1 MRMNNRYRSDI
12 DGLRAVAVLPV
23 VFYHAGIPYF
33 SGGYV
38 GVDIFFVI
46 SGFLIT
52 GLIAAEL
59 ECGTF
64 SISAFYERRIRRIF
78 PALFFMVFLVML
90 AGIVI
95 LLPKEFTYYGQS
107 AIATAIFVSN
117 IFFWKTTSNY
127 FDGPAE
133 IHPLLHTWSLAV
145 EEQFYI
151 LFPLL
156 LFFIF
161 KYAKGYLWHILLF
174 ILFSSLIVSVWGV
187 HNAPTA
193 TFYLAPTRAWE
204 LLIGS
209 VLAIGVI
216 PAVKRSFTAALA
228 GLIGLICIGYSVFF
242 YDSDTAF
249 PGLAALVPCL
259 GAAFIIYAGS
269 GNHKTLVSAL
279 LSSRLLVGIGLISY
293 SLYLWHWPL
302 IVFLRHHIL
311 LRALTPLETACVV
324 AASFIMAI
332 ISCRYVEKPFRGQ
345 SGFFT
350 RPKLFGA
357 GFICIALSITLGLSL
372 SMNSGLP
379 QRFEG
384 LDKVAMQK
392 EAQIPEWAS
401 YKWNDCFIS
410 DTKNW
415 KRSSCQISQD
425 SADGGRA
432 LLWGDSFAAH
442 YAAGFLQQPNIPFF
456 LLQYTSPRC
465 PPLLDYY
472 AASNPE
478 CTEFNKAVF
487 DLIKENKIDTVI
499 MSAKWYSYLVRSK
512 MSYQQIGL
520 TVNKLSEEGIQ
531 VILIGQSP
539 LYGFTYPDEFYFS
552 QLRHATDPG
561 FAEVEFPAS
570 INSEIEK
577 SAPKAI
583 FFDPTAQL
591 CHGGK
596 CLYREGNMY
605 LVADSGHFTQY
616 GSKKMVAALLA
627 NGAVLGRTKRQCV
640 ARWR

>member
-1 MRMNNRYRSDI
+1 MTNRYRSDI
-12 DGLRAVAVLPV
+12 DGLRALAVLPV
-23 VFYHAGIPYF
+23 LFYHAGIPYF

-52 GLIAAEL
+52 GLIVSEL
-59 ECGTF
+59 KAGSF
-64 SISAFYERRIRRIF
+64 SVTNFYERRIRRIF
-78 PALFFMVFLVML
+78 PALFFMIFLVML
-90 AGIVI
+90 AGLFI
-95 LLPKEFTYYGQS
+95 LLPKEFSYYGQS
-107 AIATAIFVSN
+107 AIATATFVSN
-117 IFFWKTTSNY
+117 IFFWKTTTNY

-156 LFFIF
+156 LFIIF
-161 KYAKGYLWHILLF
+161 KHAKEYLAFILLLL
-174 ILFSSLIVSVWGV
+174 LFGSLTLSIWGV

-204 LLIGS
+204 LLVGS
-209 VLAIGVI
+209 ILAIGVL
-216 PAVKRSFTAALA
+216 PAVTRSFSAALL
-228 GLIGLICIGYSVFF
+228 GLLGLSCIGYSVFF
-242 YDSDTAF
+242 YDSNTAF
-249 PGLAALVPCL
+249 PGLAAVVPCL
-259 GAAFIIYAGS
+259 GAACIIYAGS
-269 GNHKTLVSAL
+269 GKHQTLVSAL

-311 LRALTPLETACVV
+311 LRALTPAETACVV

-332 ISCRYVEKPFRGQ
+332 ISWRYVEKPFRGQ
-345 SGFFT
+345 SGFLT

-357 GFICIALSITLGLSL
+357 GFTCIALAVTLGLSL
-372 SMNSGLP
+372 SISSGLP

-384 LDKVAMQK
+384 LDKVAMQQ
-392 EAQIPEWAS
+392 EPLMPEWAA
-401 YKWNDCFIS
+401 YKSDDCFIS
-410 DTKNW
+410 NPGSRKQ
-415 KRSSCQISQD
+415 SSCMLAAG
-425 SADGGRA
+425 SANGGRA

-442 YAAGFLQQPNIPFF
+442 YATGFLQQQSNIPFF
-456 LLQYTSPRC
+456 LLRYTSPRC
-465 PPLLDYY
+465 PPIFDYY

-478 CTEFNKAVF
+478 CTDFNKAALK
-487 DLIKENKIDTVI
+487 LIKENQIDTVI
-499 MSAKWYSYLVRSK
+499 ISAQWQSYLERSK
-512 MSYQQIGL
+512 LNYQQIGS
-520 TVNKLSEEGIQ
+520 TVNKLSANGIR

-539 LYGFTYPDEFYFS
+539 LYSFTYPDEFYFS

-561 FAEVEFPAS
+561 FAEIEFPPS

-577 SAPKAI
+577 SAPNAT
-583 FFDPTAQL
+583 FFDPTLAL
-591 CHGGK
+591 CRGSK

-605 LVADSGHFTQY
+605 LVADSGHLTRY

-627 NGAVLGRTKRQCV
+627 KINTTS
-640 ARWR
+640 ARNQRY

>member
-1 MRMNNRYRSDI
+1 MNSRYRSDI
-12 DGLRAVAVLPV
+12 DGLRALAVLPV

-52 GLIAAEL
+52 GLIIAEL
-59 ECGTF
+59 KAGTF
-64 SISAFYERRIRRIF
+64 SISDFYERRIRRIF

-90 AGIVI
+90 AGLII
-95 LLPKEFTYYGQS
+95 LLPKEFSYYGQS

-151 LFPLL
+151 IFPLL
-156 LFFIF
+156 LFVIF
-161 KYAKGYLWHILLF
+161 KYSKTYLRHILLL
-174 ILFSSLIVSVWGV
+174 ILFGSLSLSVWGV

-204 LLIGS
+204 LLVGS
-209 VLAIGVI
+209 ILATDAI
-216 PAVKRSFTAALA
+216 PAVKRIFSATLV
-228 GLIGLICIGYSVFF
+228 GLLGLSCIGYSVFF
-242 YDSDTAF
+242 YDSNTLF
-249 PGLAALVPCL
+249 PGLAALIPCL

-269 GNHKTLVSAL
+269 GNHKTLLSAL

-311 LRALTPLETACVV
+311 LRALNPTEITCLI

-332 ISCRYVEKPFRGQ
+332 ISWRYVEKPFRGQ
-345 SGFFT
+345 SGILN
-350 RPKLFGA
+350 RPRLFAA
-357 GFICIALSITLGLSL
+357 GFTSIALAIIFGMIL
-372 SMNSGLP
+372 SMTSGIP

-384 LDKVAMQK
+384 LDKVAMQT
-392 EAQIPEWAS
+392 ESEFPEWAA
-401 YKWNDCFIS
+401 YKWTDCSIS
-410 DTKNW
+410 DAKNW
-415 KRSSCQISQD
+415 KQSSCNLSRSS
-425 SADGGRA
+425 ANGGRA

-442 YAAGFLQQPNIPFF
+442 YVAGFLQQPNTPFF
-456 LLQYTSPRC
+456 LLRYTSHQC

-478 CTEFNKAVF
+478 CSDFNAAVLN
-487 DLIKENKIDTVI
+487 LIKENKIDTVI
-499 MSAKWYSYLVRSK
+499 MSANWQSYLARSK
-512 MSYQQIGL
+512 MSYPQIGV
-520 TVNKLSEEGIQ
+520 TVNKLSEVGIR

-539 LYGFTYPDEFYFS
+539 VYGFTYPDEFYFS
-552 QLRHATDPG
+552 QLRHTSDPG
-561 FAEVEFPAS
+561 FAEVELPTS

-577 SAPKAI
+577 SAPNAI
-583 FFDPTAQL
+583 FFDPSVEL
-591 CHGGK
+591 CHGSK
-596 CLYREGNMY
+596 CRYLEGTMY

-627 NGAVLGRTKRQCV
+627 KIDTIRSLERPRT
-640 ARWR
+640 AH